1 MAKAKT
7 KKTENV
13 AADNSAANVSGNIPE
28 QAQVTTSEP
37 ENNEEKNI
45 SDNVPGNIPEQ
56 TQETAKE
63 TENNE
68 EKNIPDNVPGNI
80 PEQAKALMKQM
91 GLSEIYENSRGE
103 YFTRPDLALN
113 SEAGNA
119 ANVKHYKA

>member
-56 TQETAKE
+56 
-63 TENNE
+63 
-68 EKNIPDNVPGNI
+68 
-80 PEQAKALMKQM
+80 AKALMKQM

-113 SEAGNA
+113 SEDGNA

>member
-1 MAKAKT
+1 MAKAKSNT
-7 KKTENV
+7 KTKNV
-13 AADNSAANVSGNIPE
+13 AADNSAANVSDNIPE
-28 QAQVTTSEP
+28 QA
-37 ENNEEKNI
+37 
-45 SDNVPGNIPEQ
+45 
-56 TQETAKE
+56 QETAKE

-68 EKNIPDNVPGNI
+68 VENSPANVSGDI
-80 PEQAKALMKQM
+80 PEQAKALMKKM

>member
-7 KKTENV
+7 KKTKNV
-13 AADNSAANVSGNIPE
+13 AADNSAANVSDNIPE
-28 QAQVTTSEP
+28 QAQETTPKNENSEV
-37 ENNEEKNI
+37 EN
-45 SDNVPGNIPEQ
+45 SPANVSG
-56 TQETAKE
+56 
-63 TENNE
+63 
-68 EKNIPDNVPGNI
+68 DI
-80 PEQAKALMKQM
+80 PEQAKALMKKM